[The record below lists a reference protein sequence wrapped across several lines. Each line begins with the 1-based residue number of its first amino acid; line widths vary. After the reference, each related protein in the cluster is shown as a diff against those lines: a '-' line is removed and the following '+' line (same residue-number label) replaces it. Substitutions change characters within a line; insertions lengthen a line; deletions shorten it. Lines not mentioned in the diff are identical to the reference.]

1 MSLAEIKEID
11 DEMTSSSGPQEK
23 AMSRIQKL
31 LKHGVSF
38 TPRLS
43 AVRDLFSKSTEVE
56 ATVAVQRLG
65 AALLDKP
72 VKVALQAFNRDFHTE
87 LAISKATLDT
97 LGIQPGTFV
106 QIRSSNQE
114 NSSLEPAHVAR
125 VWAVQSN
132 DNNNNKGLIK
142 DDVAYLAPGLA
153 HNLGLSLHLWPLLQ
167 SDDDD
172 GEEDYHDKKS
182 NEHFY
187 YEHVLISPY
196 RKPQSANKSNSNGTD
211 RPSILDI
218 PIPEGRSVQISLATE
233 VDIAFIRIPMQDP
246 IIIPPPA
253 GEDEDGGGGQ
263 QPSPLDKKEDQAVEA
278 LQEHFI
284 ECKRLL
290 CQGDIIV
297 VEKRHG
303 SPMAGVNSQMV
314 SEAGQAE
321 APEDHLFLKVEK
333 LVSSSGKGPA
343 AIDPTTTVIRLHGHS
358 CGTLPVGVTDYLTDY
373 LESTVAA
380 AQNGEQDDDG
390 DNIAVG
396 IGSNSKL
403 LVPGWK
409 DMATLLAS
417 ALHPGNFGTH
427 IRLAILLHG
436 PSGSGKQT
444 ALTAALNATGCHKI
458 KLDCK
463 ELNMLGMP
471 ERKVIEGINA
481 AFSAA
486 EEFNPTV
493 LVLQHFQAL
502 AGGIHNTESFASR
515 IGNALSA
522 AVTESLQDK
531 HGKPKH
537 AHVVLVAMCPAA
549 DDLPAPLR
557 RCFTHELLME
567 TPSQAV
573 RQEVLQTTLRH
584 AKTTLTGDEWEEL
597 ARQTA
602 GLLPRDLKAVMAD
615 ACAHVVQHE
624 KIPSL
629 DSSHI
634 HRAVDAVRQRMATE
648 IGAPKIPDVRWEDVG
663 GLETVK
669 LAILD
674 TIELPLKHPS
684 LFSNGLR
691 RRSGV
696 LLYGPPGTGKT
707 LLAKA
712 VATECSINFMSV
724 KGPEL
729 INMYVGE
736 SERQIREVFARA
748 RRARPCVIFF
758 DELDSLAPSRGKGSD
773 SGGVMDRVVSQLLAE
788 IDGVQGG
795 GSEDIFIIGAT
806 NRPDLLDPALL
817 RPGRLDRLLYVGI
830 TTDKDSRHKVLL
842 ALTRKFKVED
852 VDLKAI
858 ADKCQSRMT
867 GADLYALCSDAWM
880 MAFKRAIEE
889 GNNTAVVSVSQRD
902 FLTAIES
909 LQPSL
914 SQQEVDRYEAIRKQ
928 YQNVKG

>member
-1 MSLAEIKEID
+1 MKEIG
-11 DEMTSSSGPQEK
+11 DEMASTSGPQEK
-23 AMSRIQKL
+23 ALSRIQKL

-56 ATVAVQRLG
+56 ATLAVQRLG

-87 LAISKATLDT
+87 LAISKATLDA

-106 QIRSSNQE
+106 HIRSFNQE
-114 NSSLEPAHVAR
+114 KSSLEPAHVAR
-125 VWAVQSN
+125 VWAVQR
-132 DNNNNKGLIK
+132 DDNKGLIK

-153 HNLGLSLHLWPLLQ
+153 HNLRLSLHLWPLLQ
-167 SDDDD
+167 GDDDD
-172 GEEDYHDKKS
+172 EEEDDVDEQS
-182 NEHFY
+182 DEHFY

-196 RKPQSANKSNSNGTD
+196 RKPQSANNSNSNGTD
-211 RPSILDI
+211 RPFILDI
-218 PIPEGRSVQISLATE
+218 PIPEGKSVQIPLATE

-246 IIIPPPA
+246 IIMPPA
-253 GEDEDGGGGQ
+253 GEEEEGGGGGQ

-278 LQEHFI
+278 LQEYFI

-358 CGTLPVGVTDYLTDY
+358 CGSLPVGVTDYLTDY
-373 LESTVAA
+373 LESAGAA
-380 AQNGEQDDDG
+380 TQNEEQDDDRG
-390 DNIAVG
+390 GSNAVA
-396 IGSNSKL
+396 IGSNSKV

-417 ALHPGNFGTH
+417 ALHPGNSGTH

-444 ALTAALNATGCHKI
+444 ALTAALNATGCHQI

-486 EEFNPTV
+486 GEFNPTV

-502 AGGIHNTESFASR
+502 SGGIHNTESFASR

-537 AHVVLVAMCPAA
+537 AHVVLVAICPSA

-602 GLLPRDLKAVMAD
+602 GLLPRDLKAVVAD
-615 ACAHVVQHE
+615 ACAHVVQDE
-624 KIPSL
+624 KLPAL

-663 GLETVK
+663 GLEDVK

-748 RRARPCVIFF
+748 RRARPCVVFF

-830 TTDKDSRHKVLL
+830 TTNKDSRYKVLL
-842 ALTRKFKVED
+842 ALTRKFKLED
-852 VDLKAI
+852 VDLEVI

-880 MAFKRAIEE
+880 TAFKRAIEE
-889 GNNTAVVSVSQRD
+889 GNKTAVVSVSQRD
-902 FLTAIES
+902 FLTALES

-914 SQQEVDRYEAIRKQ
+914 SQQEVDRYETIRKQ
-928 YQNVKG
+928 YQNVKE

>member
-1 MSLAEIKEID
+1 MSSAEIKDIG
-11 DEMTSSSGPQEK
+11 DEMTSTSGPQEK
-23 AMSRIQKL
+23 ALSRIQKL

-43 AVRDLFSKSTEVE
+43 AVRDLFSKSTEDE
-56 ATVAVQRLG
+56 TTVAVQRLG

-87 LAISKATLDT
+87 LAISKATLDA

-125 VWAVQSN
+125 VWAIQS
-132 DNNNNKGLIK
+132 DDNNNKGLIK

-153 HNLGLSLHLWPLLQ
+153 HNLRLSLHLWPLLQ
-167 SDDDD
+167 GYGDE
-172 GEEDYHDKKS
+172 EEDDVDEQS
-182 NEHFY
+182 DENLY
-187 YEHVLISPY
+187 YEHVFISPY

-211 RPSILDI
+211 RPSIVDI
-218 PIPEGRSVQISLATE
+218 PIPEGKSVQIPLATE

-246 IIIPPPA
+246 IVVPPA
-253 GEDEDGGGGQ
+253 SEEEEGGGGGE

-284 ECKRLL
+284 ECKCFL

-314 SEAGQAE
+314 SEGGQAE
-321 APEDHLFLKVEK
+321 PPEDHLFLKVEK

-358 CGTLPVGVTDYLTDY
+358 CGSLPVGVTDYLTDY
-373 LESTVAA
+373 LESAGAA
-380 AQNGEQDDDG
+380 AQNEEQDDDG
-390 DNIAVG
+390 GKNNTVA

-444 ALTAALNATGCHKI
+444 ALTAALNATGCHQI

-471 ERKVIEGINA
+471 ERKVIEGIHA

-486 EEFNPTV
+486 GEFNPTV

-502 AGGIHNTESFASR
+502 AGCIHNTESFASR

-537 AHVVLVAMCPAA
+537 AHVVLVAICPSA

-573 RQEVLQTTLRH
+573 RQETLQTTLRH

-602 GLLPRDLKAVMAD
+602 GLLPRDLKAVVAD
-615 ACAHVVQHE
+615 ACAHVVQDE
-624 KIPSL
+624 KLPAL

-634 HRAVDAVRQRMATE
+634 HQAVDNVRQRMATE

-663 GLETVK
+663 GLEDVK

-830 TTDKDSRHKVLL
+830 TTDKNSRHKVLL
-842 ALTRKFKVED
+842 ALTRKFKLED
-852 VDLKAI
+852 VDLEDI

-880 MAFKRAIEE
+880 TAFKRAIEE
-889 GNNTAVVSVSQRD
+889 GNKTAVVSVSQRD
-902 FLTAIES
+902 FSTALKS

-914 SQQEVDRYEAIRKQ
+914 SQQEVDRYETIRKQ